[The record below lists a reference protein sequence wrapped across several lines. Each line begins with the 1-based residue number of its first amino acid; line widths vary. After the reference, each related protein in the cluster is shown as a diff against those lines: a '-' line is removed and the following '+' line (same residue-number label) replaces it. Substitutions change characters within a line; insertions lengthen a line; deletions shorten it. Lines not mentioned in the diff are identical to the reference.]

1 MKEKMSPQTTVVFRN
16 IIAAFI
22 EETGADGVIVGL
34 TRHRKNETETY
45 VVPYGNIHCIRGLA
59 EHVYE
64 KLCDE
69 LEEEEEDDMDKGN
82 LNDPEPEPEE

>member
-1 MKEKMSPQTTVVFRN
+1 MKEKMSPETAVVFRN

-64 KLCDE
+64 KLCDDF
-69 LEEEEEDDMDKGN
+69 EEDEEDQNKGRQ
-82 LNDPEPEPEE
+82 NDPEPEPDE